1 MKKQRAHPLPLVAE
15 GLVGPWLI
23 VCDEK
28 QLLQVSKEPS
38 PPTSV
43 TECGEGCQQDV
54 AHDSYSRVSG
64 CDSTVPTWRGRVT
77 EGWQS
82 HGGPGDQGYWLG
94 VTGHDWP
101 AVLFSLKVGGE
112 RLVKRRT
119 GGHQSRQP
127 SPQSNGND
135 SDWDLRK
142 EQT

>member
-28 QLLQVSKEPS
+28 QLLQVSKGPS

-54 AHDSYSRVSG
+54 AMIRTLESQDVIQQCPLG
-64 CDSTVPTWRGRVT
+64 EEECLKGGRAM
-77 EGWQS
+77 
-82 HGGPGDQGYWLG
+82 GPGDQGYWLG

-119 GGHQSRQP
+119 GGHQSCQP